1 MRENAR
7 FASALPEGAVVLD
20 AGAGNQPYRRL
31 FSHCRYE
38 AADFEM
44 VDKPYGKSTYVGDLG
59 AIRVE
64 DGRFDAILFN
74 QVMEHLPDPRKV
86 LVELKRVLKP
96 GGMMLCTAPLFY
108 EEHEKPYD
116 FYRYT
121 QFGWHHLMREA
132 GLEVVRLDWLE
143 GYFGTV
149 AYQLETASRYLPMR
163 PRQIAP
169 GLIGFF
175 AAPMMLAS
183 KAIFRL
189 LARLFYALD
198 ERTRYTA
205 DGYPKNYVVLVRK
218 PALLLS

>member
-20 AGAGNQPYRRL
+20 AGAGNQPYRKL

-59 AIRVE
+59 AIPVE
-64 DGRFDAILFN
+64 GERFDAILFN

-86 LVELKRVLKP
+86 LVELKRVLKS
-96 GGMMLCTAPLFY
+96 GGMMICTAPLFY

-132 GLEVVRLDWLE
+132 GLEVVRLDWME

-169 GLIGFF
+169 GLIGFL

-183 KAIFRL
+183 KAMFRL

-198 ERTRYTA
+198 ERIRYTA
-205 DGYPKNYVVLVRK
+205 NGYPKNYVVLVRK
-218 PALLLS
+218 PALL

>member
-1 MRENAR
+1 
-7 FASALPEGAVVLD
+7 
-20 AGAGNQPYRRL
+20 
-31 FSHCRYE
+31 
-38 AADFEM
+38 
-44 VDKPYGKSTYVGDLG
+44 
-59 AIRVE
+59 
-64 DGRFDAILFN
+64 
-74 QVMEHLPDPRKV
+74 V

-132 GLEVVRLDWLE
+132 GLEVVRPDWLE

-169 GLIGFF
+169 GLIGFL
-175 AAPMMLAS
+175 AALLMLAS
-183 KAIFRL
+183 KAIFSL
-189 LARLFYALD
+189 LAWFFHALD
-198 ERTRYTA
+198 ERLKYTA
-205 DGYPKNYVVLVRK
+205 NGYPKNYVVLVRK
-218 PALLLS
+218 PALL